1 MVTEDLIRALELERA
16 SGVLTRRWLDEGG
29 RESAVFDILERHA
42 RQDDDHGQ
50 ALWQFLVDQGVA
62 PPETQPVESPCDYP
76 TALIDLKQELLDVY
90 DRLSP
95 ALPMQQ
101 QMEIG
106 RIREEDDDQ
115 RALLRVYFLP
125 EEHCH

>member
-1 MVTEDLIRALELERA
+1 MTTEDLIRALELERA

-42 RQDDDHGQ
+42 REDDHHGQ
-50 ALWQFLVDQGVA
+50 ALWQLLVDQGVA
-62 PPETQPVESPCDYP
+62 PPETQQVESPGDYP
-76 TALIDLKQELLDVY
+76 TALIGLKEELLGVY
-90 DRLSP
+90 ERLSP
-95 ALPMQQ
+95 ELPLKQ

-125 EEHCH
+125 EEHSH